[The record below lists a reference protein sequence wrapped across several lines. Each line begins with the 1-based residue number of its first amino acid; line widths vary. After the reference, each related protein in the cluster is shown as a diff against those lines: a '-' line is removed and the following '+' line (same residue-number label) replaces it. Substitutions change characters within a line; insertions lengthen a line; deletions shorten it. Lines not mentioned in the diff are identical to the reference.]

1 MAGIW
6 RNRSIL
12 GQILAVVIGIE
23 LAAAIIGAAAII
35 YAMRHQN
42 EAEMGAAMARAE
54 TLVLAEIASA
64 LTHTSLEATLETLAL
79 RLPVIEPVEI
89 EVVDTA
95 GKVVSRTGAPDPSD
109 DVDFPEWYGI
119 LRQSG
124 RAAPGPAARGG
135 GQKNRRGETGRAAQ
149 GEY

>member
-1 MAGIW
+1 M
-6 RNRSIL
+6 
-12 GQILAVVIGIE
+12 IGIE

-89 EVVDTA
+89 EVVDPA
-95 GKVVSRTGAPDPSD
+95 GKVVSRTGSPDPIGRCR
-109 DVDFPEWYGI
+109 FPGMVRNS
-119 LRQSG
+119 RQSG

-135 GQKNRRGETGRAAQ
+135 GQKNRRGETGRAAE

>member
-1 MAGIW
+1 
-6 RNRSIL
+6 
-12 GQILAVVIGIE
+12 
-23 LAAAIIGAAAII
+23 
-35 YAMRHQN
+35 MRHQN

-89 EVVDTA
+89 EVVDPA
-95 GKVVSRTGAPDPSD
+95 GRAVSRTGSPDPSD

-119 LRQSG
+119 LVSPGEPHRVLPLEVAG
-124 RAAPGPAARGG
+124 R
-135 GQKNRRGETGRAAQ
+135 KIGEVRLVGLPKEILRTDGTIWSSWQ
-149 GEY
+149 C